1 MIAPTAT
8 ATKLTKDTILSVLL
22 MENPYEMKESP
33 NKSNV
38 TYSVEYMP
46 KDSDHELY
54 FGWLVDELIKIQSL
68 CERTIIY
75 CQTIKQCG
83 IIYATIKG
91 MLGKHMY
98 VIDANDSKY
107 VLVEMLHSCTPA
119 ANKQQIL
126 HSFQTEHGKIRV
138 LIATIAFGMGVDCK
152 GVHRIVH
159 YGPSKN
165 LEAYVQETG
174 RAGRDGRQ
182 SHAYIL
188 YHGILLNHPEGDIKS
203 VLKINQENWCPHSV
217 AVCCL
222 LITILI
228 NNLSELSRSAV
239 KQQHNHGELQSVFV
253 ILFFLLFIGQL
264 SMQFW

>member
-22 MENPYEMKESP
+22 MENPYEIKESP

-46 KDSDHELY
+46 KDSDHELH

-98 VIDANDSKY
+98 VIDANGKTTTQPRRTTKCVCNIVFPFVYRSVEHA
-107 VLVEMLHSCTPA
+107 VLVVKFRLT
-119 ANKQQIL
+119 K
-126 HSFQTEHGKIRV
+126 
-138 LIATIAFGMGVDCK
+138 
-152 GVHRIVH
+152 
-159 YGPSKN
+159 
-165 LEAYVQETG
+165 
-174 RAGRDGRQ
+174 
-182 SHAYIL
+182 
-188 YHGILLNHPEGDIKS
+188 
-203 VLKINQENWCPHSV
+203 V
-217 AVCCL
+217 A
-222 LITILI
+222 
-228 NNLSELSRSAV
+228 
-239 KQQHNHGELQSVFV
+239 HNIYLD
-253 ILFFLLFIGQL
+253 L
-264 SMQFW
+264 